1 MARRSRKENVKEKA
15 SCFGEIGH
23 LIRVVQRGKD
33 EVQDLREGRCIPSQ
47 RVYLIGV
54 GPSKLKF
61 GSLDHPVRTLFDSSA
76 PHLFI
81 SLVESLHLDTSLV
94 DDPVV
99 VSNPIGGSTYLSMI
113 CLGFEDPHT

>member
-1 MARRSRKENVKEKA
+1 MVRRPRKEDGKGKA

-33 EVQDLREGRCIPSQ
+33 EVQDLREGRCIPSR
-47 RVYLIGV
+47 RVYLMGV

-61 GSLDHPVRTLFDSSA
+61 GSLDHPVRTLFNSGA
-76 PHLFI
+76 PHSFI
-81 SLVESLHLDTSLV
+81 SSSLVESLHLDTSLV

-99 VSNPIGGSTYLSMI
+99 VSNPIGRAPLI
-113 CLGFEDPHT
+113 CP